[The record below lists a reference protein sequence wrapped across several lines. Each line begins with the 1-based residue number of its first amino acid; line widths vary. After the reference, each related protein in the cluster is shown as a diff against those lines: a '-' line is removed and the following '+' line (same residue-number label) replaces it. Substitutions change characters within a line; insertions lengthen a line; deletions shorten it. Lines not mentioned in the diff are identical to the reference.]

1 MTGRLIIPLCW
12 NDRDATAA
20 VIDTSSIEGKAFN
33 GIRIDHIARVG
44 DHFEAAYTV
53 VSKDLRERLMSSNYE
68 RITMSV
74 ASMAK
79 ESVG

>member
-1 MTGRLIIPLCW
+1 MTGKLIIPLCW

-20 VIDTSSIEGKAFN
+20 VIDTSRVEGKVFN
-33 GIRIDHIARVG
+33 GIRLDHIARVG
-44 DHFEAAYTV
+44 NHFEAAYTV
-53 VSKDLRERLMSSNYE
+53 VSKEMAERIIGSNSQ
-68 RITMSV
+68 RITMSI